1 MSTTNEMELFCF
13 KGNEVRVTKMSGEPW
28 FVAKDVCDA
37 LELSNSRMAVDG
49 LDDDEKDVSNV
60 YTLGGNQSV
69 TIISLPGLFR
79 LVSKSRVPMAKEFQ
93 RWVYHEVLP
102 AIYYTGCYRADA
114 ADDEEVSSPVSPDFK
129 TAKYLIDGVT
139 AFRDVMT
146 TPMRK
151 KIMRRYYSLIGM
163 DGAEEFQPGDDRYY
177 SFGLNGEIERFVEE
191 CCVRDSSAR
200 CSHREFY
207 DAFRGWRRDRGLTI
221 PSINIVSRAIN
232 ELGLFKPIKTNYAR
246 FWGGVRI
253 SVEHGWE

>member
-1 MSTTNEMELFCF
+1 
-13 KGNEVRVTKMSGEPW
+13 
-28 FVAKDVCDA
+28 
-37 LELSNSRMAVDG
+37 
-49 LDDDEKDVSNV
+49 
-60 YTLGGNQSV
+60 
-69 TIISLPGLFR
+69 
-79 LVSKSRVPMAKEFQ
+79 
-93 RWVYHEVLP
+93 
-102 AIYYTGCYRADA
+102 
-114 ADDEEVSSPVSPDFK
+114 
-129 TAKYLIDGVT
+129 
-139 AFRDVMT
+139 
-146 TPMRK
+146 
-151 KIMRRYYSLIGM
+151 M

-246 FWGGVRI
+246 VWGGVRI